1 MYRQII
7 LLLLPVLVALPFTGF
22 TQTPANLQSIPA
34 TPIEYV
40 RVHVSPF
47 LLKKNY
53 TVYLSYGRS
62 NDADQHITDE
72 AGNKKE
78 FKTPTGVMNYMG
90 SLGWEFVA
98 YEPDEDGKISSR
110 TFIMRRLI
118 QQPD

>member
-1 MYRQII
+1 MYRQIT
-7 LLLLPVLVALPFTGF
+7 LLLLPILVALPFTGF
-22 TQTPANLQSIPA
+22 AQTTANLQTIPA

-53 TVYLSYGRS
+53 TVYLSFGRN

-78 FKTPTGVMNYMG
+78 FRTPTGVMNYMG

-110 TFIMRRLI
+110 TFLMRRKEQL
-118 QQPD
+118 PE